1 MQENVRLLMEETD
14 CDQGEAELA
23 LELAENDLER
33 AIKTI
38 GSILKQIFAIKGKFF
53 LPSKNLYG
61 LFLIVL
67 NTKTQ
72 SVLRFHTVVSYNPS
86 LYENS
91 AGMDWFAFEKLI
103 FYYRLDSG
111 SLPDFTQEIEQK
123 LNGFIAS
130 NKELFSQTDAQKI
143 QAILK
148 GFFAA
153 DDVDISVV
161 TEELN
166 LAQFRQLPHSETETN
181 KKVVSHEKDASAVR
195 LQVDIIQDSSGK
207 DVSRLE
213 EGEVILT
220 KISDTRDIAHYLAN
234 LIGGRRDGAMIPL
247 PAAVKKV
254 SMQSLN
260 SYRVQVNY
268 ASGIVGEGLVEKGT
282 LIKVIETKTDSWWKK
297 IIPWG

>member
-1 MQENVRLLMEETD
+1 MEETD

-23 LELAENDLER
+23 LELAENDLEK

-53 LPSKNLYG
+53 LPSRNLYG

-72 SVLRFHTVVSYNPS
+72 SVLRLHTVVSYNPN

-91 AGMDWFAFEKLI
+91 AAMDWFAYEKLV

-111 SLPDFTQEIEQK
+111 SIPDFTQEIEQK
-123 LNGFIAS
+123 LKSFISS
-130 NKELFSQTDAQKI
+130 NKELFSRTDAQNI
-143 QAILK
+143 HSILK
-148 GFFAA
+148 GFFAP
-153 DDVDISVV
+153 DDVDITVV

-166 LAQFRQLPHSETETN
+166 LAQFRQLPHSDTDTN
-181 KKVVSHEKDASAVR
+181 KKVVSQDKDASAVR
-195 LQVDIIQDSSGK
+195 LQVDIIQDASGK
-207 DVSRLE
+207 DISRLG

-234 LIGGRRDGAMIPL
+234 LIGGRREGAMVPL
-247 PAAVKKV
+247 PAVVKKV
-254 SMQSLN
+254 SMQSLD
-260 SYRVQVNY
+260 SFKVQVYY
-268 ASGIVGEGLVEKGT
+268 APGIVGEGLIGRGT
-282 LIKVIETKTDSWWKK
+282 LIKIIEPKTDPWWKK

>member
-23 LELAENDLER
+23 LELAENDLEK

-61 LFLIVL
+61 LFLIIL

-72 SVLRFHTVVSYNPS
+72 SVLRFHTVVSYNPN

-91 AGMDWFAFEKLI
+91 ASMEWYAFEKLI

-123 LNGFIAS
+123 LNGSISA
-130 NKELFSQTDAQKI
+130 NKELFQLTDAQQI

-148 GFFAA
+148 GFFSP
-153 DDVDISVV
+153 DVVDMTVV

-166 LAQFRQLPHSETETN
+166 LAQFRQLPHSETDTN
-181 KKVVSHEKDASAVR
+181 KKVVSEDKDASAVH
-195 LQVDIIQDSSGK
+195 LQVDIIQDTGGK
-207 DVSRLE
+207 DVSRLG

-234 LIGGRRDGAMIPL
+234 LIGGRREGSMIPL
-247 PAAVKKV
+247 PAVVKKV
-254 SMQSLN
+254 SAQSLD
-260 SYRVQVNY
+260 SFKVQVYY
-268 ASGIVGEGLVEKGT
+268 APGIVGEGLIEKGT
-282 LIKVIETKTDSWWKK
+282 LVKVMEPKADPWWKK